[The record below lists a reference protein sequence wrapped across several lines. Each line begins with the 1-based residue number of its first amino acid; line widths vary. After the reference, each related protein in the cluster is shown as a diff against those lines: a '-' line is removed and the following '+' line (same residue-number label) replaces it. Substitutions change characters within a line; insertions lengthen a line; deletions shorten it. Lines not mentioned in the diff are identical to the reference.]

1 MPEKEDVLYNPE
13 IYERLNKDRN
23 CLVTAI
29 RFCPHRKFIK
39 FFDSILV
46 EGSIATGQIKISLKA
61 YSWKKVSEKVFS
73 QLFEQPAEN
82 ILGMFSECPMCSQF
96 FIKRYQRLD
105 IYWKVFED
113 LENQIFQNDR
123 C

>member
-61 YSWKKVSEKVFS
+61 YS
-73 QLFEQPAEN
+73 
-82 ILGMFSECPMCSQF
+82 
-96 FIKRYQRLD
+96 
-105 IYWKVFED
+105 
-113 LENQIFQNDR
+113 
-123 C
+123 